1 MTRLEGKQAGV
12 VTEARS
18 AATTA
23 GMMVAGAAVVSDA
36 VTRLTR
42 LEAASIRWSGSAC
55 RRRPGAHS
63 LHSFSAIRHMA
74 FAM

>member
-1 MTRLEGKQAGV
+1 MTRLESEQAGL

-23 GMMVAGAAVVSDA
+23 GTMVAGAVVPDA

-42 LEAASIRWSGSAC
+42 LEGRLDQVG
-55 RRRPGAHS
+55 RQS
-63 LHSFSAIRHMA
+63 LPPPTG
-74 FAM
+74 